1 MEEIILKIF
10 AQRFSSLV
18 KNSSIDIP
26 TLSEKLGLTKSTIYR
41 YMNGEMA
48 PKISTVKYAAEIF
61 NVNEAWLMGLDVPME
76 RDDFRYASYDGI
88 DLEGLSE
95 EDIKEINNFVDY
107 IRNKKKNGEL

>member
-1 MEEIILKIF
+1 MEEIILNKF
-10 AQRFSSLV
+10 AERFTLLI
-18 KNSSIDIP
+18 KNSSIEIS
-26 TLSEKLGLTKSTIYR
+26 TLAEKLGLTKSTIYR

-61 NVNEAWLMGLDVPME
+61 NVNPTWLMGYDVTKE